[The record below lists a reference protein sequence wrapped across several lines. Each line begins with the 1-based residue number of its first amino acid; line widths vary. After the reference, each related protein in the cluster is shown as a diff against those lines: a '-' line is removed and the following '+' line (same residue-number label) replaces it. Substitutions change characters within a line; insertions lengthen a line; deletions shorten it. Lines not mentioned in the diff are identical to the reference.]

1 VRKTGTED
9 LKVRGGLAYPRTQI
23 EKDEWVENL
32 AEETGFSNQYS
43 AALFERYGTNAT
55 EVAREV
61 NEISTE
67 PLTSITDWT
76 RGEVISLVHNEDVVH
91 LDDLFQRRSS
101 IAWVGA
107 LNLAVLDEMAAIV
120 AHELGWSEDRK
131 SAEIQ
136 RTIDEMR
143 EKHGIVLV

>member
-1 VRKTGTED
+1 LLRSPASRINIQRHSLSGME
-9 LKVRGGLAYPRTQI
+9 RTPQ
-23 EKDEWVENL
+23 KLQGKW
-32 AEETGFSNQYS
+32 
-43 AALFERYGTNAT
+43 
-55 EVAREV
+55 

-76 RGEVISLVHNEDVVH
+76 RGEVISLIRNEDVVH